1 MPDNK
6 TMLRVVRFDG
16 GPETMVPFVRDQMTL
31 GSKADIMPPDDPFLA
46 PIQARFT
53 ISTGKLTVDDVG
65 SGNGV
70 FIRLK
75 VQVDRDL
82 VPGNELRVGRQRL
95 LIEALPAA
103 QPGVWGSKDPG
114 FKARLVQIYE
124 GGRRGDVF
132 PIKDGEVALGREL
145 VDIVFPGDG
154 FVSGRHATFNF
165 KNGRLSVKDLGS
177 SNGTFFRLMQPTV
190 VDHGDQLL
198 IGRHLVKVEKQA

>member
-1 MPDNK
+1 MADTK
-6 TMLRVVRFDG
+6 LTLRVVRFDG
-16 GPETMVPFVRDQMTL
+16 GPESVVPFAGERMTL
-31 GSKADIMPPDDPFLA
+31 GTLADINPPDDPFLA
-46 PIQARFT
+46 PVQARFT
-53 ISTGKLTVDDVG
+53 FTGGKLTAEDVG

-75 VQVDRDL
+75 VQVERDL

-132 PIKDGEVALGREL
+132 PVKDGEVALGREHG
-145 VDIVFPGDG
+145 DITFAADG
-154 FVSGRHATFNF
+154 FVSGRHAMFTF
-165 KNGRLSVKDLGS
+165 KGGRLSVKDLGS

-190 VDHGDQLL
+190 LDHGDQILV
-198 IGRHLVKVEKQA
+198 GRHLVKVDKGA

>member
-1 MPDNK
+1 MPDPK
-6 TMLRVVRFDG
+6 MMLRVVRFDG

-31 GSKADIMPPDDPFLA
+31 GTQADINPPDDPFLA
-46 PIQARFT
+46 PVQARFT
-53 ISTGKLTVDDVG
+53 LSGGKLNVDDVG

-95 LIEALPAA
+95 LVEALPAA

-114 FKARLVQIYE
+114 YKARLVQIFE

-132 PIKDGEVALGREL
+132 PIKDGDVALGREAG
-145 VDIVFPGDG
+145 DITFPGDG
-154 FVSGRHATFNF
+154 FVSGRHANF
-165 KNGRLSVKDLGS
+165 VFKGGRLSVKDLGS

-190 VDHGDQLL
+190 LDTGDQLL
-198 IGRHLVKVEKQA
+198 IGRHLVKVERP

>member
-1 MPDNK
+1 MPDTK
-6 TMLRVVRFDG
+6 MMLRVVRFDG
-16 GPETMVPFVRDQMTL
+16 GPETMVPFVREQMTL
-31 GSKADIMPPDDPFLA
+31 GTQADIVPPDDPFLA
-46 PIQARFT
+46 PSQVKFT
-53 ISTGKLTVDDVG
+53 LTNGKLTVEDLG
-65 SGNGV
+65 AGNGV

-132 PIKDGEVALGREL
+132 PIRDGEVALGREFG
-145 VDIVFPGDG
+145 DITFPGDG
-154 FVSGRHATFNF
+154 FVSGRHASFLF
-165 KNGRLSVKDLGS
+165 RGGRLSVKDLGS
-177 SNGTFFRLMQPTV
+177 SNGTFFRLMTATV
-190 VDHGDQLL
+190 VDPGDQLL
-198 IGRHLVKVEKQA
+198 VGRHLVKVEKQS

>member
-1 MPDNK
+1 
-6 TMLRVVRFDG
+6 MLRVVRFDG
-16 GPETMVPFVRDQMTL
+16 GPETMVPFVREQMTL
-31 GSKADIMPPDDPFLA
+31 GSAADINPPEDPFLA
-46 PIQARFT
+46 PVQARFT
-53 ISTGKLTVDDVG
+53 LASGKLTVDDIG

-75 VQVDRDL
+75 VQIDRDL

-95 LIEALPAA
+95 LVEALPAA

-132 PIKDGEVALGREL
+132 PVKDGEVSLGREYG
-145 VDIVFPGDG
+145 DIVFPGDG
-154 FVSGRHATFNF
+154 FVSGRHASFVF
-165 KNGRLSVKDLGS
+165 KGGRLSVKDLGS

-190 VDHGDQLL
+190 LDSGDKLL
-198 IGRHLVKVEKQA
+198 IGRHLVKVEKQ